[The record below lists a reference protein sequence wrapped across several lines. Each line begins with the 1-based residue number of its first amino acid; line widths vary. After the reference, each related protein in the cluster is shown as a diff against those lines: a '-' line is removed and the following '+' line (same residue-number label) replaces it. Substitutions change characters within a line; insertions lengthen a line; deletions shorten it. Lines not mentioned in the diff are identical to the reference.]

1 MCPSFSFDVILFIVL
16 FGLMTTRLNKL
27 YNNNYYYYS
36 YYYKQIIINITKQ
49 QSVATIYML

>member
-1 MCPSFSFDVILFIVL
+1 
-16 FGLMTTRLNKL
+16 MTTRLNKL